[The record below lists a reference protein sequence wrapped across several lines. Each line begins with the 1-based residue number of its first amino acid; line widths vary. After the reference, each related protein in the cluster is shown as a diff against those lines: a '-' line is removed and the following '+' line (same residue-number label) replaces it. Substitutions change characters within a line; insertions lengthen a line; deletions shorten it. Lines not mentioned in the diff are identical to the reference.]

1 MMAFIP
7 GDMVAL
13 PPNNAI
19 GIVIASI
26 QNASVTTVT
35 VFWSDIM
42 KIANHSN
49 WSLRICRIPR
59 PNESDN
65 GEAAILAWQR
75 AKTQT

>member
-1 MMAFIP
+1 MAFIP

-26 QNASVTTVT
+26 ESASVIT

-49 WSLRICRIPR
+49 WSLRICRIPQ
-59 PNESDN
+59 PNKSDN